1 MYLDP
6 TGHWEE
12 GDDNLSRNGQLLT
25 QYYGILWR
33 EATTQEEKDRYHG
46 YAIAV
51 RAYEANKSGG
61 VFNHLVMEGS
71 YTKSDLRSL
80 QQLLKDEKYDIKV
93 DGIWGNETANV
104 LWAYQFKHFSEAKE
118 HDEKAGKKTWATF
131 LPSLYDNMNITEYY
145 NHVVNKIASVT
156 ATVER
161 SGATPV
167 QTNPYESVN
176 KSNSSQGTSKGDGIV
191 QRVLDSADKALNS
204 ILKRWTS
211 GKVGTDDAGAR
222 LLMME
227 EDENHIFHARQDCWQ
242 YHFGYNDFYDFA
254 FNIGTSMDKAK
265 FTFIVDEKE
274 EYILWAW
281 KGDYI
286 NMGAG
291 AELGI
296 YRRLVVKGVSTPQ
309 WDTDITLA
317 MPMTL
322 KLSYNGT
329 DIINYDPGASNPQW
343 WITGFN
349 PEYKDKAA
357 QELTATFTVDFKD
370 KVDLYNAFIKSD
382 DYLKNVDKWSPPDD
396 SGYKLTFTFK

>member
-1 MYLDP
+1 MFNGHGDVTALLDVTTNNLRAQYNYDAFGNITTEQYFNSNGTTATSPTITSSNLFGEYQYDKESKRYYLNSRMYDPVTARFLQQDTYAGNSGDPLSLNLYTYCHNEPLMYLDP

-51 RAYEANKSGG
+51 GAYEANKSGG

-104 LWAYQFKHFSEAKE
+104 LWAYQFKHFSEAKD

-191 QRVLDSADKALNS
+191 QRVLDSADKALSLEHHYFTRRKFNYL
-204 ILKRWTS
+204 IPLRYFTLI
-211 GKVGTDDAGAR
+211 AAR
-222 LLMME
+222 
-227 EDENHIFHARQDCWQ
+227 
-242 YHFGYNDFYDFA
+242 Y
-254 FNIGTSMDKAK
+254 FNP
-265 FTFIVDEKE
+265 
-274 EYILWAW
+274 LR
-281 KGDYI
+281 
-286 NMGAG
+286 
-291 AELGI
+291 I
-296 YRRLVVKGVSTPQ
+296 YRC
-309 WDTDITLA
+309 
-317 MPMTL
+317 
-322 KLSYNGT
+322 
-329 DIINYDPGASNPQW
+329 
-343 WITGFN
+343 TGFTHIIRQPHAN
-349 PEYKDKAA
+349 R
-357 QELTATFTVDFKD
+357 
-370 KVDLYNAFIKSD
+370 FIKSSFYAGKYFPYITA
-382 DYLKNVDKWSPPDD
+382 YLLAVLKILGCLYTS
-396 SGYKLTFTFK
+396 F